1 MNGGFGDQAI
11 ALNGKP
17 LLQTIAGIPRSRTPF
32 WFMRQAGRY
41 LPEYQRLRAEQP
53 DFLKFC
59 YTPELTVEAALQ
71 PLRRFA
77 PDAAIVFSDILV
89 IPDALGRS
97 VRFVEGEGPV
107 LQPLTR
113 PADIASLDVRALDE
127 RLEPVYQ
134 SVQRLRAALPG
145 EVALIGFA
153 GAPWTIAHYLVEG
166 RSGSDG
172 SRLKLLAYREA
183 PALRRLL
190 DILVAATLHHLCR
203 QVQSGAEVVQLF
215 DSWAGGLAEALFRDF
230 VIEPTAALVSAFRE
244 ACPGVPVIGFPRG
257 AGAMLPEYAAA
268 TGVDVVSIDAAVPL
282 AWCRDELPPALGVQ
296 GNLDNM
302 LLVAGGPDL
311 EATAERI
318 LQGLSSRRHI
328 FNLGHG
334 VLPET
339 PPEHV
344 ARLAACVRNWCR
356 P

>member
-1 MNGGFGDQAI
+1 MSGKLL
-11 ALNGKP
+11 LN
-17 LLQTIAGIPRSRTPF
+17 TIAGAPRQGTPF
-32 WFMRQAGRY
+32 WLMRQAGRY

-53 DFLKFC
+53 DFLAFC

-107 LQPLTR
+107 LQPLTH
-113 PADIASLDVRALDE
+113 PAEIASLDVRTLDE

-134 SVQRLRAALPG
+134 SVRQLRAALPD

-172 SRLKLLAYREA
+172 SRLKKMAYREA
-183 PALRRLL
+183 RALRGLL
-190 DILVAATLHHLCR
+190 DVLVAATLHHLRR
-203 QVQSGAEVVQLF
+203 QVESGAEVVQLF
-215 DSWAGGLAEALFRDF
+215 DSWAGGLPETLFRAF
-230 VIEPTAALVSAFRE
+230 VIEPTAALVSAFKE
-244 ACPGVPVIGFPRG
+244 ACPDVPVIGFPRG
-257 AGAMLPEYAAA
+257 AGAMLIEYAEA
-268 TGVDVVSIDAAVPL
+268 TGVDVVSLDAAVPL
-282 AWCRDELPPALGVQ
+282 EWCSRSLSPTLGIQ

-302 LLVAGGPDL
+302 LLVAGGPEL
-311 EATAERI
+311 EITTKRI
-318 LQGLSSRRHI
+318 LHALSSRRHI

-344 ARLAACVRNWCR
+344 ARVAACVRAWYR
-356 P
+356 S

>member
-1 MNGGFGDQAI
+1 MNGASGSEPA
-11 ALNGKP
+11 AVSGKL
-17 LLQTIAGIPRSRTPF
+17 LLQTIAGAPRSRTPF
-32 WFMRQAGRY
+32 WLMRQAGRY

-53 DFLKFC
+53 DFLAFC

-97 VRFVEGEGPV
+97 VRFIEGEGPV
-107 LQPLTR
+107 LQPLTQ
-113 PADIASLDVRALDE
+113 PADIVSLDVRALDQ

-134 SVQRLRAALPG
+134 SVQRLRAALPDG
-145 EVALIGFA
+145 VALIGFA

-172 SRLKLLAYREA
+172 SRLKLLAYREERA
-183 PALRRLL
+183 MRGLL
-190 DILVAATLHHLCR
+190 DILVAATLHHLIR
-203 QVQSGAEVVQLF
+203 QVKSGAEVVQLF
-215 DSWAGGLAEALFRDF
+215 DSWAGGLPEDVFRAF

-257 AGAMLPEYAAA
+257 AGAMLAGYAEA

-282 AWCRDELPPALGVQ
+282 DWCCGALPPDIGVQ

-302 LLVAGGPDL
+302 RLVAGGAEL
-311 EATAERI
+311 EMTTERI
-318 LQGLSSRRHI
+318 LHGLSSRRHV

-344 ARLAACVRNWCR
+344 ARVADCVRHWCR